1 MREDDLPRVLRSGT
15 SEFAA
20 LADVPDPAI
29 VRHRGDRRK
38 RRNALLTGLLA
49 FAIGAGGGGFAY
61 AAISKQAPASTPVA
75 GGSSHSAS
83 AGASGTSSAGTQ
95 VAGPATPSIVGV
107 TTGGVVEVIDSAT
120 LSPVKQLTG
129 TQDAV
134 GDQVSVSPDGKTVYF
149 AVKDNGCNSII
160 KSVPVDGSAAASPVA
175 PNAQGVLPAVSPD
188 GTRLAYVNEP
198 HSGGPATPPV
208 VYQCSG

>member
-38 RRNALLTGLLA
+38 RRNALLAGVLA

-61 AAISKQAPASTPVA
+61 AAISKQAPASTPSAAGSSQTATAGSSSTGTQAPVA
-75 GGSSHSAS
+75 GS
-83 AGASGTSSAGTQ
+83 
-95 VAGPATPSIVGV
+95 PRIVGV
-107 TTGGVVEVIDSAT
+107 TTGGVVEVLDSAT
-120 LSPVKQLTG
+120 LNPVRQLTG

-134 GDQVSVSPDGKTVYF
+134 GDQVSVSPDGKTAYF
-149 AVKDNGCNSII
+149 AVKQNGCNAII
-160 KSVPVDGSAAASPVA
+160 KSVPVDGSAAASPV
-175 PNAQGVLPAVSPD
+175 PNAQGALPAVSPD
-188 GTRLAYVNEP
+188 GTKL
-198 HSGGPATPPV
+198 
-208 VYQCSG
+208 